1 MGAHSIFRC
10 HIIISQDMANLLVPD
25 VEWWVMACGGAT
37 YCIPKVGLYMICFAR
52 KAKHIVLED
61 PDVCECIYLKYM
73 HNVEGMGRNTLFMV
87 LGFLKRYPKQVVTVY
102 GAVEASFKSD
112 DPCRCIQWSICSMD
126 LSLSF
131 PAPFGSD

>member
-1 MGAHSIFRC
+1 
-10 HIIISQDMANLLVPD
+10 MANLFVPD

-73 HNVEGMGRNTLFMV
+73 HNVEG
-87 LGFLKRYPKQVVTVY
+87 LGLVPCLRFSCEKAAMMPNFSPTSEIGIK
-102 GAVEASFKSD
+102 AVQNHK
-112 DPCRCIQWSICSMD
+112 PQILPVC
-126 LSLSF
+126 SF
-131 PAPFGSD
+131 PS